1 MSSMANAL
9 LNNDQLERAAFEAF
23 VQRIQHSARQL
34 LGDHPARREIYR
46 LCQDADQRCLNV
58 VANRNV
64 DMPVIAILGM
74 KGQGKSWCARAMV
87 MESDVQ
93 RRIPSGVLTDEATTK
108 LYWIGPKPPHKL
120 DNEREVF
127 LSVQSG
133 MMLDLAFSYILL
145 DTPGASDADELAS
158 KIASSA
164 TSIAPI
170 VLFVARHDQMRS
182 AALITLAHRAEGS
195 IIVPVVT
202 AVGKEHIENRP
213 TSEATEIEPTAELR
227 QQSERWIANM
237 QRSAIKSEWLE
248 PIYLEDFEESGD
260 ENATTARFQ
269 NALRARFAGMD
280 VKAIAN
286 SQDRQI
292 QAVRQQLKEDVGHVL
307 MREVPTLANAV
318 IDLHRSTEKIPEQA
332 VENVMGSRTQL
343 LIAIRNQ
350 LRSQWVSDTPALFF
364 PYRTVLSLLA
374 MTHGAWDRLVLAF
387 SGSLPSL
394 FGSFAAWTK
403 NMAATRKLQMELKDG
418 VHERVESQVTS
429 LLRPIHDRFR
439 HSLRTIQAEDVQSM
453 AAASNDAP
461 EMRLLGVEQL
471 QYRSSE
477 IFTTTLERYRVSA
490 SAVVIAAIVGTLLF
504 WCLFAGPIVGIYRE
518 YIVASWRA
526 ISTSEPA
533 INNFPAPSATVMFT
547 AVAIS
552 ILPVAL
558 FCMFA
563 MTYLLRQKRVG
574 FIADQI
580 AAEHR
585 AMIQSLRQQ
594 GLLRLDIY
602 DEQLQNAQFLVN
614 LEH

>member
-1 MSSMANAL
+1 MTNAM
-9 LNNDQLERAAFEAF
+9 LNNDQLEQAAFEAF
-23 VQRIQHSARQL
+23 VQRIQHAAMQL
-34 LGDHPARREIYR
+34 LGDHSARREIYR
-46 LCQDADQRCLNV
+46 LCDDANQRCMNV

-64 DMPVIAILGM
+64 DLPVIAILGL
-74 KGQGKSWCARAMV
+74 KGQGKSWSARAMV
-87 MESDVQ
+87 LDSDVQ
-93 RRIPSGVLTDEATTK
+93 RRIPSGVLTDEATTR
-108 LYWIGPKPPHKL
+108 LYWIGPKPPHRL
-120 DNEREVF
+120 DNDREIYLNVEN
-127 LSVQSG
+127 G
-133 MMLDLAFSYILL
+133 MMLDLPFSYVLL
-145 DTPGASDADELAS
+145 DTPGASDADQLAS

-170 VLFVARHDQMRS
+170 VLFVTRHDQMRS

-195 IIVPVVT
+195 ILVPIIT
-202 AVGKEHIENRP
+202 AVGKEHFANNAGNVNVENVP
-213 TSEATEIEPTAELR
+213 ADELK
-227 QQSERWIANM
+227 QQTERWIANM

-260 ENATTARFQ
+260 EKSTASRFQ
-269 NALRARFAGMD
+269 NALRTRLQELD
-280 VKAIAN
+280 IKTITS

-292 QAVRQQLKEDVGHVL
+292 QAIRQQLKDDVGHVL
-307 MREVPTLANAV
+307 MREVPVLASAV

-332 VENVMGSRTQL
+332 VENVMGSRSQL
-343 LIAIRNQ
+343 LVAVRNQ
-350 LRSQWVSDTPALFF
+350 LRSQWVSETPAIYF
-364 PYRTVLSLLA
+364 PFRTVLSVLA

-403 NMAATRKLQMELKDG
+403 NVAATRKLQSELKDG

-439 HSLRTIQAEDVQSM
+439 HSLRTIQADDTRPLSR
-453 AAASNDAP
+453 ASDEAP
-461 EMRLLGVEQL
+461 DMRVLGVEQL

-477 IFTTTLERYRVSA
+477 IFTNTVERFRIGSTAIIFVATL
-490 SAVVIAAIVGTLLF
+490 GTLFF
-504 WCLFAGPIVGIYRE
+504 WCLFAGPIVGLYRQ

-526 ISTSEPA
+526 ISSSDYA
-533 INNFPAPSATVMFT
+533 ISTFPAPSAAVMFT
-547 AVAIS
+547 AIAIS
-552 ILPVAL
+552 VLPVAL
-558 FCMFA
+558 FCMLA
-563 MTYLLRQKRVG
+563 MTFLLRRKRVG

-585 AMIQSLRQQ
+585 AMIQTLRQQ

-602 DEQLQNAQFLVN
+602 DEELQNAQFLVN